1 MSKVAIVYH
10 SGYGHTAVQA
20 EAVRASAAAVP
31 GTEVHLIGVSAL
43 TEGSPKWQ
51 HLDTSDAVIFGSPTY
66 MAGPSAAFKEFM
78 DATSSRY
85 AEQAWADKL
94 AAGFT
99 NSAGINGDK
108 LNTLQ
113 SIALFAMQHS
123 MVWIG
128 LGLPAGNSTVAG
140 SPEELNRLAGF
151 IGAMAQSPADAGP
164 DIAPAGS
171 DLRTAAHLGRRVAQA
186 AARWRA
192 GRPVPVRAVAS

>member
-113 SIALFAMQHS
+113 SFALFAMQHS

-128 LGLPAGNSTVAG
+128 LGLPAGNSTLGG
-140 SPEELNRLAGF
+140 SPDELNRLAGF
-151 IGAMAQSPADAGP
+151 VGAMAQSP
-164 DIAPAGS
+164 S
-171 DLRTAAHLGRRVAQA
+171 D
-186 AARWRA
+186 
-192 GRPVPVRAVAS
+192 